1 MRMRKAWLCFL
12 LLALAAPAGVE
23 AAASGRILKVLKFY
37 VDAKGRHA
45 RSPSLYQRDAY
56 QAWLRQHPEAR
67 GGLRICVH
75 WAANREAQKEGL
87 RLRAELI
94 TANSSKAKPI
104 VVERAVRRG
113 FLGRKWD
120 ALELLGKPY
129 RKAGRLIAW
138 RVTLWSGKKLLAE
151 ERSFLW

>member
-1 MRMRKAWLCFL
+1 MRKAWLCFL